1 MGGHAWTAM
10 LNSANGKRRIWLPGN
25 RLGRTIVGVLLI
37 LAGLVGFLPIVGFWM
52 IPLGLL
58 VLSVD
63 FPLIRRWRRR
73 FDVKFG
79 GWLKRRYPRV
89 AAKLGFRVS

>member
-1 MGGHAWTAM
+1 MADSLSKKA
-10 LNSANGKRRIWLPGN
+10 RVWLPGS
-25 RLGRTIVGVLLI
+25 RLGRTVVGILLI
-37 LAGLVGFLPIVGFWM
+37 LGGFVGFLPIVGFWM
-52 IPLGLL
+52 VPLGLI
-58 VLSVD
+58 VLSID
-63 FPLIRRWRRR
+63 FPIVRRWRRR